1 MAERKYTGQ
10 DITVLEGLEP
20 VRKRPGMYIGGID
33 SRGFHHLLWE
43 IVDNSIDEV
52 INGFA
57 KTIWVTL
64 DKNGR
69 SATVEDDGR
78 GIPVDYVP
86 KYKKNALELILCTLH
101 AGGKFEQGNYIHS
114 GGLHGVGSSV
124 VNALSSSLIAR
135 IKREGKHH
143 VQTYA
148 KGLATSKLKIEG
160 KTRGT
165 GTTITVTPDAEIFG
179 VKAKFDPELIR
190 DRLEAKSY
198 LHRGMVVV

>member
-1 MAERKYTGQ
+1 
-10 DITVLEGLEP
+10 
-20 VRKRPGMYIGGID
+20 
-33 SRGFHHLLWE
+33 
-43 IVDNSIDEV
+43 
-52 INGFA
+52 
-57 KTIWVTL
+57 
-64 DKNGR
+64 
-69 SATVEDDGR
+69 
-78 GIPVDYVP
+78 
-86 KYKKNALELILCTLH
+86 
-101 AGGKFEQGNYIHS
+101 
-114 GGLHGVGSSV
+114 VGSSV

-165 GTTITVTPDAEIFG
+165 GTTITFTPDAEIFG

-198 LHRGMVVV
+198 LHRGMVVVFRDETQKPAREETLQHEGGIAEYLAKVVAQRGRTRSPRDRGFPRKLARSRSSPARKACPRPV